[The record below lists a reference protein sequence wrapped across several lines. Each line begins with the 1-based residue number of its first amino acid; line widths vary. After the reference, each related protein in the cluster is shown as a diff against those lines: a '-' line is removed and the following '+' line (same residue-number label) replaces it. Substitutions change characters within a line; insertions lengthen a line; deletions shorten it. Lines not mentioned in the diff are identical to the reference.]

1 MEGEGRC
8 LSEVLLEFRTI
19 VSSNSSGKASD
30 DRDDRARERRREG
43 GETTK
48 RVEMLIAIANTAV
61 KSRKEASVSPTHN
74 IVTEEKAT
82 RWGAEKTR
90 HNVES
95 G

>member
-1 MEGEGRC
+1 M
-8 LSEVLLEFRTI
+8 SEVLLEFRTI
-19 VSSNSSGKASD
+19 VSGNSSCKASD
-30 DRDDRARERRREG
+30 DRDDRARERRRREG

-82 RWGAEKTR
+82 RWGRRKKLAI
-90 HNVES
+90 S
-95 G
+95 

>member
-1 MEGEGRC
+1 MFVGG
-8 LSEVLLEFRTI
+8 
-19 VSSNSSGKASD
+19 SSRIPDDCQWQFLMQSKRRPRRSSK
-30 DRDDRARERRREG
+30 REEEERG